1 MNTNTGDVQRIAE
14 ERVHRRFERQTAALH
29 KWQREET
36 KRDADFQANAV
47 VESVA
52 RQTMLQEQKKNALA
66 EHDKLWKQAI
76 NRLTPRPEP
85 APAFDMMGGPPARN
99 PVQDYDELHQRWSE
113 RRDQIVRDSD
123 KDIATCRR
131 ERGAMLEGFAR
142 TNEARATSGTTKI
155 ASTWRSA
162 RRRRSRR
169 SCKKK
174 SIGRTNGTAPN
185 STGAAGMTTRVIFR
199 GSFHNY

>member
-29 KWQREET
+29 EWQREET
-36 KRDADFQANAV
+36 KRDTDFQANAV

-66 EHDKLWKQAI
+66 EHDKLWKQAT

-99 PVQDYDELHQRWSE
+99 LVQDYDELHQRWSE

-142 TNEARATSGTTKI
+142 TNEARDQRHNEDRLDLAQRQEKAFAPLVQKEIDRADKWNSPEFN
-155 ASTWRSA
+155 
-162 RRRRSRR
+162 RRSRDDH
-169 SCKKK
+169 
-174 SIGRTNGTAPN
+174 
-185 STGAAGMTTRVIFR
+185 TRDL
-199 GSFHNY
+199 